1 MLKDDI
7 HSDFDRIRWVDVL
20 IVVSDDVSAI
30 NAIAHKKVDVLDLHA
45 QLMTLLCEGIIR
57 PT

>member
-1 MLKDDI
+1 M

-20 IVVSDDVSAI
+20 SVVSDDVSAI

-45 QLMTLLCEGIIR
+45 QLMTLLREGVNH
-57 PT
+57 PN